1 MNAQA
6 GKLISRWHTDSFEKG
21 EAMGIAKG
29 EAMGIA
35 KGEAMGVPKGE
46 AIGIAKTII
55 SVLEA
60 RGLTVTESQRQRVLD
75 CTDVA
80 QLNRWVDRSVT
91 ITDVAAL
98 FE

>member
-1 MNAQA
+1 MHPETQKLLKRLQA
-6 GKLISRWHTDSFEKG
+6 ERDERAFAESFE
-21 EAMGIAKG
+21 
-29 EAMGIA
+29 
-35 KGEAMGVPKGE
+35 KGE

-75 CTDVA
+75 CTDVT

-98 FE
+98 FDA